1 MLKDRKQKTVGDKSN
16 RLRRVVLYICTI
28 IYMAAIFY
36 FSSQN
41 QVASTELSDK
51 VVKPVM
57 NVVEQT
63 QIVDRKFDIFDYFNF
78 SERIR
83 DVMHFLEY
91 AVLGVLTWLSVETFN
106 MKQKRLVTI
115 LFCILYACSDEIHQ
129 IFVQGRGAS
138 IYDVIIDACGSL
150 IGLGI
155 CLLIRKQKGKLIID
169 SNFAPC

>member
-1 MLKDRKQKTVGDKSN
+1 MLKNKRQKIVGYKLYKLK
-16 RLRRVVLYICTI
+16 RLILYSCAIT
-28 IYMAAIFY
+28 YMVAIFY

-63 QIVDRKFDIFDYFNF
+63 QIVGRKLDIFDYFNF

-83 DVMHFLEY
+83 DVMHFFEY
-91 AVLGVLTWLSVETFN
+91 AVLGILTWLSVETFN
-106 MKQKRLVTI
+106 TGRKKFVTI
-115 LFCILYACSDEIHQ
+115 IFCVLYACSDEIHQ
-129 IFVQGRGAS
+129 IFVPGRGAS

-155 CLLIRKQKGKLIID
+155 CLLIRKYKRE
-169 SNFAPC
+169 S